1 MPPKR
6 KQAATA
12 AAPQTKRQQTLHATK
27 QQEADKNE
35 AAGERKNGNRKRS
48 AAATADEGSSSS
60 SQPANTK
67 VVRTPRHIGDIAAGT
82 FIACMQSPIS
92 SIDVAVVAALP
103 WLRQNVLRFI
113 LPCLI
118 FFCC

>member
-1 MPPKR
+1 M
-6 KQAATA
+6 
-12 AAPQTKRQQTLHATK
+12 HATK

-67 VVRTPRHIGDIAAGT
+67 VVRTPGKAHWRHRRRYIYCLSDP
-82 FIACMQSPIS
+82 QSMLLWLLLCLGFEF
-92 SIDVAVVAALP
+92 ALSF
-103 WLRQNVLRFI
+103 LA
-113 LPCLI
+113 
-118 FFCC
+118 